1 MTIHCTPFRANST
14 TELREHFGAGEHSYA
29 HWIDLNMPHG
39 RFPLW
44 QLLRQYPEVA
54 HPQCPDIVY

>member
-1 MTIHCTPFRANST
+1 M
-14 TELREHFGAGEHSYA
+14 ELREHFGACEHFYG

-44 QLLRQYPEVA
+44 QLMVNIRKSLIPNVVTLL
-54 HPQCPDIVY
+54 HDVGLLGVL